1 MSEREVR
8 KYARHTEDCCVV
20 SYLGAKALVP
30 CDCGYLDAM
39 KEPLDLERLVEWLR
53 AERIRLE
60 EARKRPYGYATPAYH
75 LQYLTRVVDHI
86 AEMRGKDGS

>member
-39 KEPLDLERLVEWLR
+39 KEPLDLQRLVEWLKR
-53 AERIRLE
+53 ERQFFD
-60 EARKRPYGYATPAYH
+60 ATSAPALFYDH
-75 LQYLTRVVDHI
+75 VLKHI
-86 AEMRGKDGS
+86 ADELGGKDGG